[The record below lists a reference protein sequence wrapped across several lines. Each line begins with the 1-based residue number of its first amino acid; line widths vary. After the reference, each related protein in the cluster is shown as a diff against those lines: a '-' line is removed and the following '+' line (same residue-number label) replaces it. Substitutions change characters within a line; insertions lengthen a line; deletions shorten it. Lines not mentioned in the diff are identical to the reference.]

1 MSYSSYSSYASYTLF
16 VEEIAKKVS
25 EHYGLPCKD
34 VTEFL
39 MKEMVDTGKEE
50 KEEKMTTSS
59 STVSKKK

>member
-1 MSYSSYSSYASYTLF
+1 MSYSSYSSYTLF

-39 MKEMVDTGKEE
+39 LKEMEESGKEE
-50 KEEKMTTSS
+50 KEEKNATSTSS
-59 STVSKKK
+59 STMSKKK